1 MAIVAD
7 VTSAADCAAMVEA
20 ARAAHGPIDIVI
32 ANAGAAERARR
43 KISAEHWQRMIE
55 SI

>member
-1 MAIVAD
+1 MVA
-7 VTSAADCAAMVEA
+7 A

-32 ANAGAAERARR
+32 ANAGAAESAPAA
-43 KISAEHWQRMIE
+43 KIDLGALAAHAST